1 MGKENDADEPVE
13 DPAAADLGDTVTP
26 GTQSVERLREDRA
39 VSEEQGD
46 DDSEDGDGGD
56 GATLDATDG
65 AGASG
70 VTASNDDFE
79 IPLESKSERGDGGA
93 EDEITDEEKIANLQD
108 RRDRLVRREEHLV
121 NLDRLFLSDGLRL
134 LIILPTVGTI
144 FLFLSW
150 FTGEVSPSWWMD
162 SVEASLSLNFAQGMA
177 FLGLVVLFGDLG
189 ILVITRQ
196 RYATTHAIFRIEGIR
211 YRLEGRPLESMHG
224 TSALMNHTSGVIQH
238 RNLALI
244 LIAVAMACGCGA
256 YLAGIN
262 TEFGKL
268 AMLFATCISLMGLAH
283 HLMRERKS
291 YNVCERWGLL
301 DAYSPPLHPATLDR
315 VFTEVLTNHMDPL
328 LASRFDSFLRDFHKA
343 LRPGLDRSFSQ
354 EKLFMLHHLYREG
367 LIDTAQRKEKVL
379 EFIRDEHF
387 DGIVNHAWFDDELW
401 NRLLRRAAERVPAF
415 FRLVERLRHKIAAK
429 LEDMR
434 AQQLIVDVDMETV
447 VFERANLF
455 CLLFNNT
462 GEEKRVVL
470 RIQSPDFRPGDFSY
484 TCRLK
489 PGLNIL
495 SGKSELAGFDSADI
509 TDVISLMGDILG
521 VSLMLWQTLLPIHLG
536 ESTVSVRI
544 EEPGGELIYG
554 RQINVRVRSEYNRR
568 LSAGTG
574 ILLLGFSLFGMAI
587 GILGHW
593 GLFFN

>member
-521 VSLMLWQTLLPIHLG
+521 ASLMLWQTLLPIHLG

>member
-1 MGKENDADEPVE
+1 MSEENEGSVAEEEPNSGGLV
-13 DPAAADLGDTVTP
+13 DIAANEP
-26 GTQSVERLREDRA
+26 QSVGSQPEDNFEIPIE
-39 VSEEQGD
+39 SKFE
-46 DDSEDGDGGD
+46 EDGDD
-56 GATLDATDG
+56 GA
-65 AGASG
+65 
-70 VTASNDDFE
+70 E
-79 IPLESKSERGDGGA
+79 E
-93 EDEITDEEKIANLQD
+93 EITDEEKIAKLQT
-108 RRDRLVRREEHLV
+108 RRDRLVRQEEFLL

-134 LIILPTVGTI
+134 LIILPSVGTM
-144 FLFLSW
+144 FFFLSW
-150 FTGEVSPSWWMD
+150 FSGDVSPSWWMD
-162 SVEASLSLNFAQGMA
+162 SIEASLSANFAQGMA
-177 FLGLVVLFGDLG
+177 FLGFVVLIGDFG

-196 RYATTHAIFRIEGIR
+196 RYATTHAIFRIEGVR

-244 LIAVAMACGCGA
+244 LIAVAMACAVGS
-256 YLAGIN
+256 YIAGIN

-268 AMLFATCISLMGLAH
+268 AMLFATCMSLMGLAH
-283 HLMRERKS
+283 HLTRERKS

-301 DAYSPPLHPATLDR
+301 DAYRPPLHPATLNR
-315 VFTEVLTNHMDPL
+315 GFTEVLTNHMDPL

-343 LRPGLDRSFSQ
+343 LRPGLDRSFAQ

-387 DGIVNHAWFDDELW
+387 EGIVNHEWFDDELW
-401 NRLLRRAAERVPAF
+401 NRLLRCAAERVPAF

-429 LEDMR
+429 IEDMR

-470 RIQSPDFRPGDFSY
+470 KIQSPDFRPGDFSY
-484 TCRLK
+484 TCKLK

-495 SGKSELAGFDSADI
+495 SGKSELAGFDSGDF

-521 VSLMLWQTLLPIHLG
+521 GSLMLWQTLLPLHLG

-593 GLFFN
+593 GLLFN

>member
-1 MGKENDADEPVE
+1 MSEENDTDEPVAEPDAANAE
-13 DPAAADLGDTVTP
+13 DLSIA
-26 GTQSVERLREDRA
+26 ED
-39 VSEEQGD
+39 
-46 DDSEDGDGGD
+46 
-56 GATLDATDG
+56 
-65 AGASG
+65 
-70 VTASNDDFE
+70 NFE
-79 IPLESKSERGDGGA
+79 IPLESKSEGNDGGDG
-93 EDEITDEEKIANLQD
+93 EYITDEEKIANLQKM
-108 RRDRLVRREEHLV
+108 RDRLVRREEHLV

-134 LIILPTVGTI
+134 LIILPAVGTI
-144 FLFLSW
+144 FFFLSW
-150 FTGEVSPSWWMD
+150 FAGEVSPTWWMD
-162 SVEASLSLNFAQGMA
+162 SVEASMSLNFAQGMA

-211 YRLEGRPLESMHG
+211 YRIEGRPLESMHG

-244 LIAVAMACGCGA
+244 IIAVAMVCACGSF
-256 YLAGIN
+256 LAGIN

-268 AMLFATCISLMGLAH
+268 AMLFATCMSLMGLAH

-343 LRPGLDRSFSQ
+343 LRPGLDRSFAQ

-367 LIDTAQRKEKVL
+367 LIDTSQRKEKVL

-387 DGIVNHAWFDDELW
+387 DGIVNHEWFDDELW
-401 NRLLRRAAERVPAF
+401 TRLLRRAGERVPAF

-447 VFERANLF
+447 VFDRANLF
-455 CLLFNNT
+455 CLMFNNT

-484 TCRLK
+484 TCKLK

-495 SGKSELAGFDSADI
+495 SGKSELAGFDSGDM

-521 VSLMLWQTLLPIHLG
+521 ASLMLWQTLLPLHLG

-593 GLFFN
+593 GLFFS

>member
-1 MGKENDADEPVE
+1 MNMSEENEGSVAEEEPNSGGLV
-13 DPAAADLGDTVTP
+13 DIAANEP
-26 GTQSVERLREDRA
+26 QSVGSQPEDNFEIPIE
-39 VSEEQGD
+39 SKFE
-46 DDSEDGDGGD
+46 EDGDD
-56 GATLDATDG
+56 GA
-65 AGASG
+65 
-70 VTASNDDFE
+70 E
-79 IPLESKSERGDGGA
+79 E
-93 EDEITDEEKIANLQD
+93 EITDEEKIAKLQT
-108 RRDRLVRREEHLV
+108 RRDRLVRQEEFLL

-134 LIILPTVGTI
+134 LIILPSVGTM
-144 FLFLSW
+144 FFFLSW
-150 FTGEVSPSWWMD
+150 FSGDVSPSWWMD
-162 SVEASLSLNFAQGMA
+162 SIEASLSANFAQGMA
-177 FLGLVVLFGDLG
+177 FLGFVVLIGDFG

-196 RYATTHAIFRIEGIR
+196 RYATTHAIFRIEGVR

-244 LIAVAMACGCGA
+244 LIAVAMACAVGS
-256 YLAGIN
+256 YIAGIN

-268 AMLFATCISLMGLAH
+268 AMLFATCMSLMGLAH
-283 HLMRERKS
+283 HLTRERKS

-301 DAYSPPLHPATLDR
+301 DAYRPPLHPATLNR
-315 VFTEVLTNHMDPL
+315 GFTEVLTNHMDPL

-343 LRPGLDRSFSQ
+343 LRPGLDRSFAQ

-387 DGIVNHAWFDDELW
+387 EGIVNHEWFDDELW
-401 NRLLRRAAERVPAF
+401 NRLLRCAAERVPAF

-429 LEDMR
+429 IEDMR

-470 RIQSPDFRPGDFSY
+470 KIQSPDFRPGDFSY
-484 TCRLK
+484 TCKLK

-495 SGKSELAGFDSADI
+495 SGKSELAGFDSGDF

-521 VSLMLWQTLLPIHLG
+521 GSLMLWQTLLPLHLG

-593 GLFFN
+593 GLLFN

>member
-1 MGKENDADEPVE
+1 
-13 DPAAADLGDTVTP
+13 
-26 GTQSVERLREDRA
+26 

-56 GATLDATDG
+56 GATPDATDG
-65 AGASG
+65 AGASGASG

-244 LIAVAMACGCGA
+244 LIAVAMACACGA

-521 VSLMLWQTLLPIHLG
+521 ASLMLWQTLLPIHLG

-574 ILLLGFSLFGMAI
+574 ILLLGFSLFGIAI

>member
-177 FLGLVVLFGDLG
+177 FLGLVVLFGDMG

-521 VSLMLWQTLLPIHLG
+521 ASLMLWQTLLPIHLG

>member
-1 MGKENDADEPVE
+1 MGKENVADEPVE

-521 VSLMLWQTLLPIHLG
+521 ASLMLWQTLLPIHLG

>member
-1 MGKENDADEPVE
+1 MSDENEGDGPDAVSDSGDLVDISTNEP
-13 DPAAADLGDTVTP
+13 
-26 GTQSVERLREDRA
+26 QSVGSHPEDHI
-39 VSEEQGD
+39 
-46 DDSEDGDGGD
+46 
-56 GATLDATDG
+56 
-65 AGASG
+65 
-70 VTASNDDFE
+70 E
-79 IPLESKSERGDGGA
+79 IPIESKSEEGDDGD
-93 EDEITDEEKIANLQD
+93 EDDITDEEKIANLQA
-108 RRDRLVRREEHLV
+108 RRDRLVRQEEFLL
-121 NLDRLFLSDGLRL
+121 NLDRLFLSEGLRL
-134 LIILPTVGTI
+134 LIILPSVGTI
-144 FLFLSW
+144 FFFLSW
-150 FTGEVSPSWWMD
+150 FAGEVSPSWWMD
-162 SVEASLSLNFAQGMA
+162 SIEASLSMNFAQGMA
-177 FLGLVVLFGDLG
+177 FLGFVVLTGDFG

-244 LIAVAMACGCGA
+244 LIAVAMTCAVGS

-301 DAYSPPLHPATLDR
+301 DAYRPPLHPATLDR
-315 VFTEVLTNHMDPL
+315 AFTEVLTNHMDPL

-343 LRPGLDRSFSQ
+343 LRPGLDRSFAQ

-367 LIDTAQRKEKVL
+367 LIDTSQRKEKVL

-387 DGIVNHAWFDDELW
+387 EGIVNHEWFDDELW
-401 NRLLRRAAERVPAF
+401 NRLLRSAAERVPAF

-429 LEDMR
+429 IEDMR

-470 RIQSPDFRPGDFSY
+470 KIQSPDFRPGDFSY
-484 TCRLK
+484 TCKLK

-495 SGKSELAGFDSADI
+495 SGKSELAGFDSGDF
-509 TDVISLMGDILG
+509 TDVISLMGDVLG
-521 VSLMLWQTLLPIHLG
+521 SSLILWQTLLPLHLG

-593 GLFFN
+593 GLLFS

>member
-1 MGKENDADEPVE
+1 
-13 DPAAADLGDTVTP
+13 
-26 GTQSVERLREDRA
+26 
-39 VSEEQGD
+39 
-46 DDSEDGDGGD
+46 
-56 GATLDATDG
+56 
-65 AGASG
+65 
-70 VTASNDDFE
+70 
-79 IPLESKSERGDGGA
+79 
-93 EDEITDEEKIANLQD
+93 
-108 RRDRLVRREEHLV
+108 
-121 NLDRLFLSDGLRL
+121 
-134 LIILPTVGTI
+134 
-144 FLFLSW
+144 
-150 FTGEVSPSWWMD
+150 
-162 SVEASLSLNFAQGMA
+162 
-177 FLGLVVLFGDLG
+177 
-189 ILVITRQ
+189 
-196 RYATTHAIFRIEGIR
+196 
-211 YRLEGRPLESMHG
+211 
-224 TSALMNHTSGVIQH
+224 
-238 RNLALI
+238 
-244 LIAVAMACGCGA
+244 
-256 YLAGIN
+256 
-262 TEFGKL
+262 
-268 AMLFATCISLMGLAH
+268 MGLAH

-343 LRPGLDRSFSQ
+343 LRPGLDRSFAQ

-367 LIDTAQRKEKVL
+367 LIDTSQRKEKVL

-387 DGIVNHAWFDDELW
+387 DGIVNHEWFDDELW
-401 NRLLRRAAERVPAF
+401 TRLLRRAAERVPAF

-434 AQQLIVDVDMETV
+434 GQQLIVDVDMETV
-447 VFERANLF
+447 VFDRANLF
-455 CLLFNNT
+455 CLMFNNT

-484 TCRLK
+484 TCKLK

-495 SGKSELAGFDSADI
+495 SGKSELAGFDSGDM

-521 VSLMLWQTLLPIHLG
+521 ASLMLWQTLLPLHLG

-593 GLFFN
+593 GLFFS